1 MSLTQHNNEARRP
14 FRQQVL
20 QANNLGTHTCTGN
33 ITFTKRTAQQLMV
46 DPGGASREVTLPA
59 VENGLFF
66 TIVNTADAYE
76 LLTVKNAGGSTI
88 GTVGPGE
95 CGEFWSDGSAWTML
109 RRWSTLPT
117 GTGLGAPLVA
127 TGTIPFASV
136 RTLFAT
142 PYTVIPAPGAGYY
155 NEVRRCH
162 WFLDYSGVAYDA
174 AASGDTLSLHYTNG
188 AGAALVD
195 AIAGNAIGAA
205 TADYHTMAL
214 AVPEVIPVA
223 NAAVV
228 AALQAGEWYSAA
240 GTSPLKYQI
249 DYTVRALDFV

>member
-1 MSLTQHNNEARRP
+1 MALNQHNNDARKP
-14 FRQQVL
+14 FRQQVI
-20 QANNLGTHTCTGN
+20 QANNLGTHTCTGSV
-33 ITFTKRTAQQLMV
+33 TLTKRTAQNMMI
-46 DPGGASREVTLPA
+46 DPGGASRDVMLPA

-66 TIVNTADAYE
+66 SIVNTADANE
-76 LLTVKNAGGSTI
+76 SLVVKNAGGSTI
-88 GTVGPGE
+88 GTVGQGE

-109 RRWSTLPT
+109 RRWTVLAS
-117 GTGLGAPLVA
+117 GIGAPRVA

-142 PYTVIPAPGAGYY
+142 PYTVIPAPGAGLY
-155 NEVRRCH
+155 NEVHRCH
-162 WFLDYSGVAYDA
+162 WWLDYSGVAYDA
-174 AASGDTLSLHYTNG
+174 AAVGDTLSLHYTNG

-249 DYTVRALDFV
+249 DYTVRTLDFV